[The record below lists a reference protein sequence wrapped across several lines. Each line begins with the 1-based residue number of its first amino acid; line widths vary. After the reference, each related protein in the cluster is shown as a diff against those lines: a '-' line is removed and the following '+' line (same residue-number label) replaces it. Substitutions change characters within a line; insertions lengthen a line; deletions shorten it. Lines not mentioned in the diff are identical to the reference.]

1 MSCGFDITARI
12 GETLSLTIVYKKEDG
27 TPIDIANDSVI
38 LTIGLVTYVSPGAE
52 LIIGPE
58 PGTIHLM
65 LTTAQ
70 VDSFGVT
77 ILPYSL
83 KLIDSDVPVGQG
95 DTILLDGLMQFE

>member
-1 MSCGFDITARI
+1 MSCGFDITAKI

-38 LTIGLVTYVSPGAE
+38 LTIGDVTYVSPGNE

-58 PGTIHLM
+58 DGTIHLM
-65 LTTAQ
+65 LTTQQ
-70 VDSFGVT
+70 VDSFGVV
-77 ILPYSL
+77 ILPYVL
-83 KLIDSDVPVGQG
+83 KLVDSNLPFGQG